1 MTIVSLNNSTSKYLN
16 IMLIRQLSV
25 FLENR
30 KGMFAKIA
38 RLLGDNG
45 INMQAFTVSETEDF
59 GIARIITPTEQTDR
73 AMALLKANSYAVS
86 VNQVL
91 YIKCDNVPGS
101 MANIMEKLAAAGI
114 SVEYM
119 YAFSDSKSS
128 VSRVVIRPDRLE
140 EANTIIQEL

>member
-1 MTIVSLNNSTSKYLN
+1 
-16 IMLIRQLSV
+16 
-25 FLENR
+25 
-30 KGMFAKIA
+30 MFAKIA

-140 EANTIIQEL
+140 EANTIVQEL